1 MNEVR
6 ISGRLTHEPAVKQLE
21 NASTMAVAS
30 LAINDSYITPT
41 GKQGQ
46 ATTFVDITVWG
57 QEAERLAKLQK
68 GQEVQV
74 VGALRQSQWQ
84 DKQTGQKRIKLYV
97 KAWEWSAFDPARA
110 EQAKTAPGMER

>member
-6 ISGRLTHEPAVKQLE
+6 ITGRLTREPEIKQLGDT
-21 NASTMAVAS
+21 STMAVAP

-46 ATTFVDITVWG
+46 ATTFVDVTVWG

-68 GQEVQV
+68 GQELQV
-74 VGALRQSQWQ
+74 VGSLRQSQWQ
-84 DKQTGQKRIKLYV
+84 DEQTGQKRIKLYV
-97 KAWEWSAFDPARA
+97 KAWEWSAFEPARA
-110 EQAKTAPGMER
+110 EQAETAPEMER

>member
-6 ISGRLTHEPAVKQLE
+6 ISGRLTNEPAVKQLGD
-21 NASTMAVAS
+21 ASTMAVAS

-46 ATTFVDITVWG
+46 ATTFVDVTVWG

-68 GQEVQV
+68 GQEAQV
-74 VGALRQSQWQ
+74 VGSLRQRQWQ
-84 DKQTGQKRIKLYV
+84 DNSGQKRTKLYV
-97 KAWEWSAFDPARA
+97 KAWEWAAIERERA
-110 EQAKTAPGMER
+110 ELAKPAPEMER